1 MRIFNGLNGDIQ
13 TIFVAGW
20 TMKNFI
26 RICAAIAALVCFAN
40 PVFAG
45 AIEISPLSLRISP
58 PASVA
63 PLNIRPIGKE
73 PVKIQIRVF
82 RWVDRSDPEAL
93 EPTTDLVASPPIAVM
108 KPLVNYSVRIIRQIN
123 EPVEKETAYR
133 MLIDVLPNEPLGTMA
148 VGMGFQYSLP
158 IYVQPS
164 GAAKQ
169 KIDWVVERDEDNIIV
184 SATNNGTISA
194 QFRDLK
200 VSDGKSN
207 IDLGVKTAVTLGPGD
222 TQSWTK
228 PVPKSFNAPPA
239 QITGKLGDKPFKAS
253 AGATQ

>member
-1 MRIFNGLNGDIQ
+1 M
-13 TIFVAGW
+13 
-20 TMKNFI
+20 
-26 RICAAIAALVCFAN
+26 
-40 PVFAG
+40 
-45 AIEISPLSLRISP
+45 
-58 PASVA
+58 
-63 PLNIRPIGKE
+63 GKE
-73 PVKIQIRVF
+73 PIKIQVRVF
-82 RWVDRSDPEAL
+82 RWVDRSNPKAL

-133 MLIDVLPNEPLGTMA
+133 MLIDVLPNDPLGTMS

-169 KIDWVVERDEDNIIV
+169 KIDWSVERDADNIIV
-184 SATNNGTISA
+184 SATNNGTVSA

-207 IDLGVKTAVTLGPGD
+207 IDLGVKAAVTLGPGD

-228 PVPKSFNAPPA
+228 AVPKSFNAPPA

-253 AGATQ
+253 AGAVQ